1 MPLSRYRVIEIGTG
15 SALAYAGKLFAA
27 FGAEVLKI
35 EPTAGDPGRHE
46 PPLVDI
52 GGSRHESA
60 YFAWL
65 NVGKHSL
72 ALDDDAARELIITAD
87 VLLDARPPGA
97 GAEGALAHAALREAN
112 PGLTIVAISWFGE
125 SGPYRDYLTT
135 DATCRALAGLTH
147 LIGPAER
154 PVGYNDHQADI
165 VGGLAA
171 YIAALSGLFGDSR
184 RFELSIHEA
193 AMALSET
200 QTAYGP
206 GGPRARLGNNRF
218 AGTYPIGVYP
228 CKQGWLG
235 IGISSP
241 QQWRS
246 FCELFE
252 MSDAASNPNY
262 AIGAD
267 RSARYLE
274 IEPRFVPKLLTRSAA
289 EWFAEGLQ
297 RKIPFAIVP
306 EMHELLAQKV
316 FRDDGAFATIRIGDA
331 TFEGP
336 GVPLRLTRTP
346 PRNSGVA
353 PTAPTPSAF
362 AATPPREGTPGGGAA
377 RAVMDADALPLAGL
391 RIVDLTMGWAG
402 PLVTRHMADLGA
414 EVLKIEACAHPDWW
428 RGQDPRPAYF
438 EQKQYEK
445 RPNFLALNRNKIGI
459 TLDLTTR
466 KGVNLVKRLVESAD
480 AVVEN
485 YARGVAVKLG
495 LGYETLRAVRPDLVM
510 VSMPAFRAGPW
521 ENARAYG
528 FTLEQASG
536 LPTIAGNPDGP
547 PLLTHYAYGDPIG
560 GLNATAALLTAL
572 THRRLTGEG
581 QHIDISQ
588 VECLFP
594 MTAPWMIA
602 QSVTGQVG
610 PRLGNRHP
618 RHVPQNCFRCAGE
631 DSFVHIAITDD
642 AMWRRLCD
650 AIGRSDLATDSSLAT
665 ATGRRA
671 RETEIE
677 TAIEAWTAQRDA
689 EAVMRDLQA
698 QRIVAGV
705 VRSPYDLH
713 ADPHLVARGFWQ
725 SVDRKFCGRHYQASL
740 AFREGPAPY
749 PIRHASPTLGEH
761 NRTVLG
767 GILGLSDAEL
777 EQLARAGI
785 IGTEA
790 IPPQSRKKN
799 EVTR

>member
-15 SALAYAGKLFAA
+15 STLAYAGKLFAA
-27 FGAEVLKI
+27 FGAEVLKF
-35 EPTAGDPGRHE
+35 EAQGGDPGRHE
-46 PPLVDI
+46 PPLIDI
-52 GGSRHESA
+52 GGGRRESA

-72 ALDDDAARELIITAD
+72 VLDEPATRDLILGAD

-97 GAEGALAHAALREAN
+97 GAAGALAHAALRAAH
-112 PGLTIVAISWFGE
+112 PGLTIIAISWFGE

-147 LIGPAER
+147 LIGPPER
-154 PVGYNDHQADI
+154 PVGINDHQADI

-171 YIAALSGLFGDSR
+171 YIAALAGLYGDGR
-184 RFELSIHEA
+184 RFELAIHEA

-206 GGPRARLGNNRF
+206 SGPRARLGNNRF

-241 QQWRS
+241 KQWRA

-252 MSDAASNPNY
+252 MADAASNPNY

-274 IEPRFVPKLLTRSAA
+274 IEPRFAPKLLTRTAA

-306 EMHELLAQKV
+306 EMRELLAQHV

-331 TFEGP
+331 AFEGP

-346 PRNSGVA
+346 PRSSGVA
-353 PTAPTPSAF
+353 PLPGSSATAAIARRQRTPDV
-362 AATPPREGTPGGGAA
+362 ATPQASA
-377 RAVMDADALPLAGL
+377 ALPLADL

-459 TLDLTTR
+459 TLDLTR
-466 KGVNLVKRLVESAD
+466 PEGVSLVKRLVEGAD

-485 YARGVAVKLG
+485 YARGVAAKLG
-495 LGYETLRAVRPDLVM
+495 LGYDALRAVRSDLVM

-521 ENARAYG
+521 ESARAYG

-594 MTAPWMIA
+594 MTAPWMIE
-602 QSVTGQVG
+602 QSVAGRVG
-610 PRLGNRHP
+610 PRLGNHHP
-618 RHVPQNCFRCAGE
+618 ANVPQNCFRCAGE
-631 DSFVHIAITDD
+631 DSFVHIAVTDD

-650 AIGRSDLATDSSLAT
+650 AIGRPDLAADPLLAT
-665 ATGRRA
+665 ATGRRT
-671 RETEIE
+671 RESEIE
-677 TAIEAWTAQRDA
+677 TALEAWTARRDA
-689 EAVMRDLQA
+689 DQVMRDLQA
-698 QRIVAGV
+698 QRVVAGV

-713 ADPHLVARGFWQ
+713 TDPHLAARGFWQ
-725 SVDRKFCGRHYQASL
+725 PVDRAYCGPHFQASL
-740 AFREGPAPY
+740 AFREGAAPY

-761 NRTVLG
+761 NRAVLC
-767 GILGLSDAEL
+767 GILGLSDADL
-777 EQLARAGI
+777 ERLTHAGI

-790 IPPQSRKKN
+790 IPPQTRKKG
-799 EVTR
+799 EASR

>member
-1 MPLSRYRVIEIGTG
+1 MPLACYRVIEIGTG
-15 SALAYAGKLFAA
+15 SSLAYAGKLFAA

-35 EPTAGDPGRHE
+35 DPAAGDPGWHE
-46 PPLVDI
+46 PPLIDV
-52 GGSRHESA
+52 GGGQRESA
-60 YFAWL
+60 YCAWL
-65 NVGKHSL
+65 NVGKTRL
-72 ALDDDAARELIITAD
+72 ALEDVDARELILTAD

-97 GAEGALAHAALREAN
+97 GASGALAHAALRTAH
-112 PGLTIVAISWFGE
+112 PGIVIVAISWFGE

-154 PVGYNDHQADI
+154 PVGFNDHQADI

-171 YIAALSGLFGDSR
+171 YIAALGALHAGGR
-184 RFELSIHEA
+184 RIELSIHEA
-193 AMALSET
+193 AVVLSET

-206 GGPRARLGNNRF
+206 GGPRARLGANRF

-241 QQWRS
+241 QQWHA
-246 FCELFE
+246 FCELFG
-252 MSDAASNPNY
+252 MPDAAANPNY

-267 RSARYLE
+267 RSVRHRE
-274 IEPRFVPKLLTRSAA
+274 IEPRFVPKLLERTAA
-289 EWFAEGLQ
+289 EWFDEGLQ

-306 EMHELLAQKV
+306 QMGELLAQKV
-316 FRDDGAFATIRIGDA
+316 FRDDGAFAKIEIGPVS
-331 TFEGP
+331 FEAP

-346 PRNSGVA
+346 PVSSGRA
-353 PTAPTPSAF
+353 PLAASSAVPRPRSRRAATAAPTP
-362 AATPPREGTPGGGAA
+362 PG
-377 RAVMDADALPLAGL
+377 RPLAGV
-391 RIVDLTMGWAG
+391 RVVDVTMGWAG

-414 EVLKIEACAHPDWW
+414 EVIKIEACAHPDWW
-428 RGQDPRPAYF
+428 RGQDTRPAF
-438 EQKQYEK
+438 FQQKQYEK
-445 RPNFLALNRNKIGI
+445 RPNYLALNRNKIGV
-459 TLDLTTR
+459 TLDLTR
-466 KGVNLVKRLVESAD
+466 AEGVALVKRLVERAD

-485 YARGVAVKLG
+485 YARGVAANLG
-495 LGYETLRAVRPDLVM
+495 LGYEALRAVRTDIVM

-536 LPTIAGNPDGP
+536 LPTLAGNPDGP

-588 VECLFP
+588 VECLLP
-594 MTAPWMIA
+594 MTAPWMIE
-602 QSVTGQVG
+602 QSVSGRLG

-618 RHVPQNCFRCAGE
+618 RNVPQNCFRCAG
-631 DSFVHIAITDD
+631 DDAFVHIAITDD
-642 AMWRRLCD
+642 AMWRRLAE
-650 AIGRSDLATDSSLAT
+650 AIGRADLAADETLAT
-665 ATGRRA
+665 ASGRRS
-671 RETEIE
+671 REAELE
-677 TAIEAWTAQRDA
+677 AVIEAWTLHRDA
-689 EAVMRDLQA
+689 ESIMRDLQS

-713 ADPHLVARGFWQ
+713 SDPHLVQRAFWQ
-725 SVDRKFCGRHYQASL
+725 GVDRAYCGPHLQASL
-740 AFREGPAPY
+740 PFRESAAPY
-749 PIRHASPTLGEH
+749 AVRHASPTLGEH
-761 NRTVLG
+761 NRAVLG
-767 GILGLSDAEL
+767 GMLGLSDAEL
-777 EQLARAGI
+777 DRLTRAGI

-790 IPPQSRKKN
+790 IPPRSRQ
-799 EVTR
+799 